1 MGRKA
6 KFTDDLKPKKGK
18 GRKAKK
24 QKDPDFP
31 PNLSKLRKLLSLLFK
46 YRQTQFVLF
55 QSIAFV
61 GLNLNSS
68 FIIQGPTIHVCLK
81 VFGVAYN
88 YYINRYYSINWMVI
102 RGESYNP
109 RIPVSF
115 SISKILGF
123 WLLIPLLTGFYVGPR
138 VCYFFLNLTITG
150 NSAIL

>member
-31 PNLSKLRKLLSLLFK
+31 PNLSKLRILLSLLFK

-61 GLNLNSS
+61 GLDLNSS
-68 FIIQGPTIHVCLK
+68 FIIQGPTIHVGLCS
-81 VFGVAYN
+81 N
-88 YYINRYYSINWMVI
+88 
-102 RGESYNP
+102 
-109 RIPVSF
+109 
-115 SISKILGF
+115 F
-123 WLLIPLLTGFYVGPR
+123 W
-138 VCYFFLNLTITG
+138 
-150 NSAIL
+150 SSQQ